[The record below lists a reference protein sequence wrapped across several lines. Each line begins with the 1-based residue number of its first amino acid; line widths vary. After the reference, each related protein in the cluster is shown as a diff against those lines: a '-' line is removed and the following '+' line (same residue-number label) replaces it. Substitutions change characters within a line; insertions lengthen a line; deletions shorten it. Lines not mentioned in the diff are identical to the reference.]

1 MGRVTELAPAGA
13 VAPVESVDRAL
24 VLLRALYE
32 GSTLSVSDAAA
43 RLGVAPSTAYRLLS
57 SLVFRGF
64 AAQDR
69 DRRYHLGPVLS
80 QRSAEP
86 LTLSSLR
93 ALAHP
98 VLEMLHDD
106 VGETVQLMVLRR
118 RNIRFLDG
126 IECEL
131 PLRVGVRI
139 GDEMP
144 AHTSSGGKAI
154 LASLTNAELDRL
166 YEEGMPAWRTARYTD
181 VPSLK
186 RHLAR
191 VRKAG
196 YGINHDETE
205 RGVSGVGVVVRDGQ
219 GRPVCALTVAVPSVR
234 FEAEQVDH
242 YCDALARAADQL
254 ERALRETSPDASA
267 SREPAALAAPASRP
281 NVWSGLQRG
290 GSPK

>member
-1 MGRVTELAPAGA
+1 M
-13 VAPVESVDRAL
+13 
-24 VLLRALYE
+24 
-32 GSTLSVSDAAA
+32 SDAAA
-43 RLGVAPSTAYRLLS
+43 KLGVAPSTAYRLLS

-64 AAQDR
+64 ATQDR
-69 DRRYHLGPVLS
+69 DRRYRLGPVLAA
-80 QRSAEP
+80 RAAEP
-86 LTLSSLR
+86 LTLSTLR

-98 VLEMLHDD
+98 ILEALHEQ
-106 VGETVQLMVLRR
+106 VGETVQLMVLQR

-144 AHTSSGGKAI
+144 AHTSGGGKAI

-166 YEEGMPAWRTARYTD
+166 YQQGVPAWPTARYTD

-196 YGINHDETE
+196 YGINHGETE
-205 RGVSGVGVVVRDGQ
+205 RGVSGVGVVAHDGR
-219 GRPVCALTVAVPSVR
+219 GRPVCAFTIAVPSVR
-234 FEAEQVDH
+234 FETEQVDR
-242 YCDALARAADQL
+242 YCDALAEAAEAL
-254 ERALRETSPDASA
+254 ERALREAAVPGDTAADAVA
-267 SREPAALAAPASRP
+267 DAAPADATSAEALT
-281 NVWSGLQRG
+281 GT
-290 GSPK
+290 